1 MRTFWTVHLSLRRSV
16 CRDDRGGHGWTH
28 VWLIP
33 GSAMCSVSCKL
44 FALKQLILYY
54 RPSPRTVSSCILCS
68 EPTHTNTH
76 THTHTPQPSPA
87 FYDQNLLHTHMDA
100 HTHTH
105 THTHTDC
112 LLHFMIRTCIHTN
125 THTHTHTHTHTNLI
139 LHFMIRTYTHTHTHT
154 HTHTAFLTDWGKSH
168 SVSYPWISCVI
179 IMYSLKKFFLNWK
192 RKRKKGVGG
201 RRLPSSGRRSNSQLH
216 SGKKNAGWNK
226 LNYFNLAGDFLSP
239 EGFFSF
245 LATSGAKWVPCAFK
259 GRSASA
265 NFAIVVSHRL
275 GREGKR

>member
-16 CRDDRGGHGWTH
+16 CRDDREGHGWTH

-105 THTHTDC
+105 THIPTVS
-112 LLHFMIRTCIHTN
+112 CILWSEPAYIQ
-125 THTHTHTHTHTNLI
+125 THTHTPTLSCILWSEPTHIHTHTHCFLNWLRKKPLCI
-139 LHFMIRTYTHTHTHT
+139 L
-154 HTHTAFLTDWGKSH
+154 
-168 SVSYPWISCVI
+168 
-179 IMYSLKKFFLNWK
+179 SLNILCHHHVFFKKIFFLNWK